1 MSHDQFWSPVT
12 SPSHVRDVQSLFH
25 FSIEPDEDWEVSLQD
40 LRSLGAHDVSEIF
53 SPPRL
58 TEKCRNYGLLP
69 GYAVDLETGWNLLN
83 PNHVKSLERILDE
96 EDPYLVTGS
105 PPCEAFSPLQALN
118 TGRVDPAV
126 RQQRLEEGR
135 RMLKQAC
142 EYYNSQGG
150 VGTSYTN
157 IQNQQPVGMK
167 NVSRKF
173 RTYPGHSQLR
183 DQCADGKWRL
193 ETPVVNLMS
202 GKTPDGLQIARS
214 WLRFCRAFART
225 MKELENGIDMSI
237 SSMDVPKWHGYTHQ
251 NW

>member
-1 MSHDQFWSPVT
+1 MICTTMLRSRRDRLVVSTSGTSEGQAVRSGCFSPVGLLQDPQPQVADMSHDQFWSPVT

-105 PPCEAFSPLQALN
+105 S
-118 TGRVDPAV
+118 AV
-126 RQQRLEEGR
+126 
-135 RMLKQAC
+135 
-142 EYYNSQGG
+142 
-150 VGTSYTN
+150 
-157 IQNQQPVGMK
+157 
-167 NVSRKF
+167 
-173 RTYPGHSQLR
+173 
-183 DQCADGKWRL
+183 
-193 ETPVVNLMS
+193 
-202 GKTPDGLQIARS
+202 
-214 WLRFCRAFART
+214 
-225 MKELENGIDMSI
+225 
-237 SSMDVPKWHGYTHQ
+237 
-251 NW
+251 